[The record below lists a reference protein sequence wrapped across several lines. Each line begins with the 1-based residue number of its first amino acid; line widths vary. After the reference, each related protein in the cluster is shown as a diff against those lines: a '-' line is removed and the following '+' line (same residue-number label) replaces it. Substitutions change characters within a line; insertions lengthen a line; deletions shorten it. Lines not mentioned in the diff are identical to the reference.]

1 MNLRPEV
8 VDNLVFGVGVL
19 VVNRRNLYVAV
30 AHRGARRSLRYHRG
44 LWRNRNLWRS
54 LRHGWS
60 LRHRA
65 ILLDF
70 LLQSLLKLV
79 VGSLVLG
86 HHFASHSGEGF
97 AHLLNLQVVR
107 VHVLASLQCFDVGE
121 GIFFHPIGCEVLVPE
136 VAQLLNRRPF
146 VGVELF
152 LYFGAFQKLASL
164 YPLAYSLL

>member
-30 AHRGARRSLRYHRG
+30 AHCGARRSLRYHRG

-121 GIFFHPIGCEVLVPE
+121 GIFFHSIGGEVLVPE